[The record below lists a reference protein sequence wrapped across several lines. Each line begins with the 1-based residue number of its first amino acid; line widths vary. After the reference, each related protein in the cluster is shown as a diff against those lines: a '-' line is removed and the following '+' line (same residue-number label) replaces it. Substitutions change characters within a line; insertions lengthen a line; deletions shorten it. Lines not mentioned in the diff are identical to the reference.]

1 MNRIL
6 VITPT
11 YNERE
16 NLPKLAR
23 EVLRVAPEANLLVV
37 DDGSPDGTGEM
48 ADRMS
53 EADPRIQVVHR
64 AGKMGL
70 GSAYVEGFS
79 RALKDDYEYVFEIDA
94 DLSHDPKDI
103 PRFVEAMERE
113 GADLVIGSRY
123 VPGGRTVN
131 WSFWRR
137 LISRAGG
144 FYARAVL
151 GLPVRDLTGGYKC
164 FRRGTLKAIDPG
176 TVSSEGYSFQI
187 ETTYRAAK
195 LGLRIVEIPIVFTE
209 RRAGASKMSLAI
221 VLEAMWRVWGF
232 RFNRRPWRKAP

>member
-23 EVLRVAPEANLLVV
+23 EVLGVAPEANLLVV
-37 DDGSPDGTGEM
+37 DDGSPDGTGAL

-79 RALKDDYEYVFEIDA
+79 RALKDDYDYVFEIDA
-94 DLSHDPKDI
+94 DLSHDPRDI

-123 VPGGRTVN
+123 VPGGRTV
-131 WSFWRR
+131 
-137 LISRAGG
+137 
-144 FYARAVL
+144 
-151 GLPVRDLTGGYKC
+151 
-164 FRRGTLKAIDPG
+164 
-176 TVSSEGYSFQI
+176 
-187 ETTYRAAK
+187 
-195 LGLRIVEIPIVFTE
+195 
-209 RRAGASKMSLAI
+209 
-221 VLEAMWRVWGF
+221 
-232 RFNRRPWRKAP
+232 

>member
-16 NLPKLAR
+16 NLPKLVR

-37 DDGSPDGTGEM
+37 DDGSPDGTGAL

-144 FYARAVL
+144 FYARTVL

-164 FRRGTLKAIDPG
+164 FRRETLKAIDPG
-176 TVSSEGYSFQI
+176 TVASEGYSFQI
-187 ETTYRAAK
+187 ETTYRTAR

-232 RFNRRPWRKAP
+232 RLGRRPWRKAP